1 MQVYQMPWYH
11 VLREKRL
18 EYGVSQ
24 NKLAI
29 HVGISRQYLSEIETG
44 KVTPSEAIQ
53 TTLFDILEQFNPE
66 APLEILFDYVR
77 IRFLTT
83 NPTPVIEDIL
93 QLKKSY
99 MLHEDFAFYSYFEQ
113 YVYGDIVVMVSP
125 DEDKG
130 CLLELKGKG
139 CRQFENFLLAQ
150 QRTWFDFF
158 MEVFRVGGVFKRI
171 DLAINDK
178 TGILDIPFL
187 TQKCR
192 NEECV
197 TVFRN
202 FKSYRSGE
210 LVHAEDKPDMGHTLY
225 IGSLKSDVY
234 FSIYEKDYE
243 QYVKFGTSIEDTEVK
258 NRFEIRLKNDRAYH
272 AIVDLMTYEDAGK
285 TAFSII
291 NRYIRFVDKDEKK
304 RRSSWKMNADWQRFL
319 DLGVN
324 RKISLTTK
332 PEPYT
337 FDKTLRWLAHQV
349 APTWKL
355 ATEVDEINQTTVI
368 KDMLAQAELS
378 DRHQKILL
386 QQTVPVE
393 KAIRLPSTKND
404 EK

>member
-1 MQVYQMPWYH
+1 MNQVPWYQ
-11 VLREKRL
+11 RL
-18 EYGVSQ
+18 KERRVEYGVSQ
-24 NKLAI
+24 NKLAV
-29 HVGISRQYLSEIETG
+29 HVGISRQYISEIETG
-44 KVTPSEAIQ
+44 KVTP
-53 TTLFDILEQFNPE
+53 TPTLKNALFNVLEQFNPD

-83 NPTPVIEDIL
+83 NPKPVIEEIL
-93 QLKKSY
+93 KLKMEY
-99 MLHEDFAFYSYFEQ
+99 MMHEDYAFYSYMEQ
-113 YVYGDIVVMVSP
+113 YVFGDIVVMVSP

-158 MEVFRVGGVFKRI
+158 MDVFRVGGVFKRI

-178 TGILDIPFL
+178 ISILDIPFL
-187 TQKCR
+187 TNKCR
-192 NEECV
+192 NEECIS
-197 TVFRN
+197 VFRS

-210 LVHAEDKPDMGHTLY
+210 LIHGEEKRDMGNTLY

-234 FSIYEKDYE
+234 FCAYEKDYE
-243 QYVKFGTSIEDTEVK
+243 QYVKHGASLEDTKVK

-272 AIVDLMTYEDAGK
+272 AIVDLMTYEDAGR

-304 RRSSWKMNADWQRFL
+304 RRSHWKINKEWKRFL
-319 DLGVN
+319 DLGVS
-324 RKISLTTK
+324 RKITLTTK

-337 FDKTLRWLAHQV
+337 FDKTLRWLARQV

-355 ATEVDEINQTTVI
+355 ATKLDEINQTTVI
-368 KDMLAQAELS
+368 KDMLDQAKLTK
-378 DRHQKILL
+378 RHQQLL
-386 QQTVPVE
+386 MQQALATEEV
-393 KAIRLPSTKND
+393 INR
-404 EK
+404 

>member
-24 NKLAI
+24 NKLAV

-44 KVTPSEAIQ
+44 KVTPSKAIQ

-243 QYVKFGTSIEDTEVK
+243 QYVKYGTSIEDTDTK

-272 AIVDLMTYEDAGK
+272 AIVDLMTYEDAGR

-404 EK
+404 DR

>member
-1 MQVYQMPWYH
+1 MNQVPWYQR
-11 VLREKRL
+11 LKEKRL

-24 NKLAI
+24 NKLAVHI
-29 HVGISRQYLSEIETG
+29 GISRQYISEIETG
-44 KVTPSEAIQ
+44 KVTPSESLKNS
-53 TTLFDILEQFNPE
+53 LFDILEQFNPN

-83 NPTPVIEDIL
+83 NPKPVIEDIL
-93 QLKKSY
+93 KLKMEY
-99 MLHEDFAFYSYFEQ
+99 MLHEDYAFYSYMEQ
-113 YVYGDIVVMVSP
+113 YVFGDIVIMVSP

-158 MEVFRVGGVFKRI
+158 MDVFRDGGVFKRI

-178 TGILDIPFL
+178 TNILDIPFL
-187 TQKCR
+187 TEKCR
-192 NEECV
+192 NEECIS
-197 TVFRN
+197 VFRS

-210 LVHAEDKPDMGHTLY
+210 LVQNEEKPDMGNTLY

-234 FSIYEKDYE
+234 FCAYEKDYE
-243 QYVKFGTSIEDTEVK
+243 QYVKHGTSLEDTDVK

-272 AIVDLMTYEDAGK
+272 AVVDLMMYEDAGR

-304 RRSSWKMNADWQRFL
+304 RRSSWEINKEWQRFI
-319 DLGVN
+319 DLGTD

-337 FDKTLRWLAHQV
+337 FEKSLRWLARQV

-355 ATEVDEINQTTVI
+355 ATKIDELNQTSVI
-368 KDMLAQAELS
+368 KDMLEQVELS
-378 DRHQKILL
+378 ERHQKILM
-386 QQTVPVE
+386 QQTIPIE
-393 KAIRLPSTKND
+393 KVIQPLVDMND
-404 EK
+404 

>member
-1 MQVYQMPWYH
+1 MGGMHMNEVPWYQQ
-11 VLREKRL
+11 LKAKRL
-18 EYGVSQ
+18 AYGVSQ
-24 NKLAI
+24 NKLAV
-29 HVGISRQYLSEIETG
+29 HVGISRQYISEIETG
-44 KVTPSEAIQ
+44 KMTPTQ
-53 TTLFDILEQFNPE
+53 TLQQAMFNILEQFNPE

-83 NPTPVIEDIL
+83 NPKPVIEEIL
-93 QLKKSY
+93 RLKMEY
-99 MLHEDFAFYSYFEQ
+99 MIHEDYAFYSYMEQ
-113 YVYGDIVVMVSP
+113 YVFGDIVVMVSP

-158 MEVFRVGGVFKRI
+158 MDVFRVNGVFKRV

-187 TQKCR
+187 TNKCR
-192 NEECV
+192 NEECIS
-197 TVFRN
+197 VFRS

-210 LVHAEDKPDMGHTLY
+210 LVHGEEKRDMGNTLY

-234 FSIYEKDYE
+234 FCVYEKDYE
-243 QYVKFGTSIEDTEVK
+243 QYVKHGASLEDTDIK
-258 NRFEIRLKNDRAYH
+258 NRFEIRLKNDRAYY
-272 AIVDLMTYEDAGK
+272 AVVDLMTYEDAGR

-304 RRSSWKMNADWQRFL
+304 RRSSWPMNAEWQRFL
-319 DLGVN
+319 DLGEN
-324 RKISLTTK
+324 RKIYLTTK

-337 FDKTLRWLAHQV
+337 FDKTLRWLARQV

-355 ATEVDEINQTTVI
+355 ATKLDEINQTTVI
-368 KDMLAQAELS
+368 KDMLDQAKLTK
-378 DRHQKILL
+378 RHQQLL
-386 QQTVPVE
+386 MQQALETEDVI
-393 KAIRLPSTKND
+393 K
-404 EK
+404 

>member
-1 MQVYQMPWYH
+1 MGGMHMNEVPWYQQ
-11 VLREKRL
+11 LKEKRL

-24 NKLAI
+24 NKLAVHI
-29 HVGISRQYLSEIETG
+29 GISRQYMSEIETG
-44 KVTPSEAIQ
+44 KITPTQ
-53 TTLFDILEQFNPE
+53 TLQHAMFHILEQFNPD

-83 NPTPVIEDIL
+83 NPQPVIEKIL
-93 QLKKSY
+93 KLKMEY
-99 MLHEDFAFYSYFEQ
+99 MLHEDFAFYSYMEQ
-113 YVYGDIVVMVSP
+113 YVFGDIVVMVSP

-158 MEVFRVGGVFKRI
+158 MDVFRVGGVFKRI

-187 TQKCR
+187 TNKCR
-192 NEECV
+192 NEECIS
-197 TVFRN
+197 VFRS

-210 LVHAEDKPDMGHTLY
+210 LIHGEEKRDMGNTLY

-234 FSIYEKDYE
+234 FCAYEKDYE
-243 QYVKFGTSIEDTEVK
+243 QYVKHGTSLEDTDIK

-272 AIVDLMTYEDAGK
+272 AIVDLMTYEDAGR

-304 RRSSWKMNADWQRFL
+304 RRSHWKINKEWQRFL

-324 RKISLTTK
+324 RKITLTTK

-337 FDKTLRWLAHQV
+337 FDKTLRWLARQV

-355 ATEVDEINQTTVI
+355 ATKLDEINQTTVI
-368 KDMLAQAELS
+368 KDMLDQAKLTK
-378 DRHQKILL
+378 RHQQLL
-386 QQTVPVE
+386 MQQALATEEVI
-393 KAIRLPSTKND
+393 K
-404 EK
+404 

>member
-1 MQVYQMPWYH
+1 MNQVPWYQQ
-11 VLREKRL
+11 LKKKRL

-24 NKLAI
+24 NKLAVHI
-29 HVGISRQYLSEIETG
+29 GISRQYMSEIETG
-44 KVTPSEAIQ
+44 KVTPTQ
-53 TTLFDILEQFNPE
+53 TLQLAMFDILEQFNPDN
-66 APLEILFDYVR
+66 PLEILFDYVR

-83 NPTPVIEDIL
+83 NPQPVIEEIL
-93 QLKKSY
+93 KLKMEY
-99 MLHEDFAFYSYFEQ
+99 MIHEDFAFYSYMEQ
-113 YVYGDIVVMVSP
+113 YVFGDIVVMVSP
-125 DEDKG
+125 DEGKG

-158 MEVFRVGGVFKRI
+158 MDVFRVGGVFKRI

-187 TQKCR
+187 TNKCR
-192 NEECV
+192 KEECIS
-197 TVFRN
+197 VFRS

-210 LVHAEDKPDMGHTLY
+210 LIHGEEKRDMGNTLY

-234 FSIYEKDYE
+234 FCTYEKDYE
-243 QYVKFGTSIEDTEVK
+243 QYVKHGTSLEDTEVK

-272 AIVDLMTYEDAGK
+272 AIVDLMTYEDAGR

-291 NRYIRFVDKDEKK
+291 NRYIRFVDKDEEK
-304 RRSSWKMNADWQRFL
+304 RRSSWKMNKEWQRFI
-319 DLGVN
+319 DLGTD

-337 FDKTLRWLAHQV
+337 FEKSLRWLARQV

-355 ATEVDEINQTTVI
+355 ATKIDELNKTSVI
-368 KDMLAQAELS
+368 EDMLEQVELS
-378 DRHQKILL
+378 DRHQKILM
-386 QQTVPVE
+386 QQTIPIE
-393 KAIRLPSTKND
+393 KVIQPLSSND
-404 EK
+404 

>member
-24 NKLAI
+24 NKLAV

-83 NPTPVIEDIL
+83 NPTLVIEDIL

-178 TGILDIPFL
+178 TGILDISFL

-243 QYVKFGTSIEDTEVK
+243 QYVKYGTSIEDTDVK

-378 DRHQKILL
+378 KRHQKILL

-393 KAIRLPSTKND
+393 KAIRLPSTNND

>member
-1 MQVYQMPWYH
+1 MQMNQVPWYQL
-11 VLREKRL
+11 LREKRL

-24 NKLAI
+24 NKLAVHI
-29 HVGISRQYLSEIETG
+29 GISRQYISEIETG
-44 KVTPSEAIQ
+44 KVTPTQ
-53 TTLFDILEQFNPE
+53 TLQNAMFDILEQFNPD

-83 NPTPVIEDIL
+83 NPKPVIEGIL
-93 QLKKSY
+93 KLKMEY
-99 MLHEDFAFYSYFEQ
+99 MLHEDYAFYSYMEQ
-113 YVYGDIVVMVSP
+113 YVFGDIVVMVSP

-158 MEVFRVGGVFKRI
+158 MDVFRVGGVFKRI

-178 TGILDIPFL
+178 TSILDIPFL
-187 TQKCR
+187 TEICR
-192 NEECV
+192 HEECIS
-197 TVFRN
+197 VFRS

-210 LVHAEDKPDMGHTLY
+210 LVQNEEKPDMGNTLY

-234 FSIYEKDYE
+234 FCTYEKDYE
-243 QYVKFGTSIEDTEVK
+243 QYVKHGTSLEDTDVK

-272 AIVDLMTYEDAGK
+272 AIVDLMTYEDAGR

-291 NRYIRFVDKDEKK
+291 NRYIRFVDKDEEK
-304 RRSSWKMNADWQRFL
+304 RRSSWKVNKEWQRFI

-337 FDKTLRWLAHQV
+337 FDKSLRWLARQV

-355 ATEVDEINQTTVI
+355 ATKIDELNQTSVI
-368 KDMLAQAELS
+368 KDMLEQVELS
-378 DRHQKILL
+378 KRHQKILM
-386 QQTVPVE
+386 QQTIPIE
-393 KAIRLPSTKND
+393 KVIQPLPSND
-404 EK
+404 

>member
-1 MQVYQMPWYH
+1 MNKVPWYQR
-11 VLREKRL
+11 LREKRL

-24 NKLAI
+24 NKLAVHI
-29 HVGISRQYLSEIETG
+29 GISRQYISEIETG
-44 KVTPSEAIQ
+44 KVTPTQ
-53 TTLFDILEQFNPE
+53 TLQNALFDILEQFNPD

-83 NPTPVIEDIL
+83 NPKPVIEEIL
-93 QLKKSY
+93 KLKMEY
-99 MLHEDFAFYSYFEQ
+99 MLHEDYAFYSYMEQ
-113 YVYGDIVVMVSP
+113 YVFGDIVVMVSP

-158 MEVFRVGGVFKRI
+158 MEVFRTGGVFKRI

-178 TGILDIPFL
+178 TSILDIPFL
-187 TQKCR
+187 TEKCR
-192 NEECV
+192 HEECIS
-197 TVFRN
+197 VFRS

-210 LVHAEDKPDMGHTLY
+210 LVQNEEKPDMGNTLY

-234 FSIYEKDYE
+234 FCAYEKDYE
-243 QYVKFGTSIEDTEVK
+243 QYVKHGTSLEDTDVK

-272 AIVDLMTYEDAGK
+272 AIVDLMTYEDAGR

-291 NRYIRFVDKDEKK
+291 NRYIRFVDKDEEK
-304 RRSSWKMNADWQRFL
+304 RRSSWEMNKKWQRFI
-319 DLGVN
+319 DLGTD

-337 FDKTLRWLAHQV
+337 FEKSLRWLARQV

-355 ATEVDEINQTTVI
+355 ATKIDELNQTSVI
-368 KDMLAQAELS
+368 EDMLEQVELS
-378 DRHQKILL
+378 ERHQKILM
-386 QQTVPVE
+386 QQTIPIERVIQPLSDN
-393 KAIRLPSTKND
+393 K
-404 EK
+404 

>member
-1 MQVYQMPWYH
+1 MGGLHMNQVPWYQ
-11 VLREKRL
+11 RL
-18 EYGVSQ
+18 KERRVEYGVSQ
-24 NKLAI
+24 NKLAV
-29 HVGISRQYLSEIETG
+29 HVGISRQYISEIETG
-44 KVTPSEAIQ
+44 KVTP
-53 TTLFDILEQFNPE
+53 TPTLKNALLNVLEQFNPD

-83 NPTPVIEDIL
+83 NPKPVIEEIL
-93 QLKKSY
+93 KLKMEY
-99 MLHEDFAFYSYFEQ
+99 MMHEDYAFYSYMEQ
-113 YVYGDIVVMVSP
+113 YVFGDIVVMVSP

-158 MEVFRVGGVFKRI
+158 MDVFRVGGVFKRI

-178 TGILDIPFL
+178 ISILDIPFL
-187 TQKCR
+187 TNKCR
-192 NEECV
+192 NEECIS
-197 TVFRN
+197 VFRS

-210 LVHAEDKPDMGHTLY
+210 LIHGEEKRDMGNTLY

-234 FSIYEKDYE
+234 FCAYEKDYE
-243 QYVKFGTSIEDTEVK
+243 QYVKHGTSLEDTDVK

-272 AIVDLMTYEDAGK
+272 AIVDLMTYEDAGR

-304 RRSSWKMNADWQRFL
+304 RRSHWKINKEWKRFL
-319 DLGVN
+319 DLGVS
-324 RKISLTTK
+324 RKITLTTK

-337 FDKTLRWLAHQV
+337 FDKTLRWLARQV

-355 ATEVDEINQTTVI
+355 ATKLDEINQTTVI
-368 KDMLAQAELS
+368 KDMLDQAKLTK
-378 DRHQKILL
+378 RHHQLL
-386 QQTVPVE
+386 MQQALATEEVI
-393 KAIRLPSTKND
+393 KR
-404 EK
+404 

>member
-1 MQVYQMPWYH
+1 MNQMPWYQ
-11 VLREKRL
+11 LLKEKRL

-24 NKLAI
+24 NKLAV
-29 HVGISRQYLSEIETG
+29 HVGITRQYVSEIETG
-44 KVTPSEAIQ
+44 KVKPSETLQA
-53 TTLFDILEQFNPE
+53 TLFDVLEQFNPE

-83 NPTPVIEDIL
+83 DPIPVIEDIL
-93 QLKKSY
+93 QLKMEY
-99 MLHEDFAFYSYFEQ
+99 MLHEDYAFYSYLEQ
-113 YVYGDIVVMVSP
+113 YVFGDIVVMVSP

-158 MEVFRVGGVFKRI
+158 MHVFKVDGVFKRI

-187 TQKCR
+187 TKKCR

-197 TVFRN
+197 SVFRS

-210 LVHAEDKPDMGHTLY
+210 LVHGEDKPDMGNTLY

-234 FSIYEKDYE
+234 FCLYEKDYE
-243 QYVKFGTSIEDTEVK
+243 QFVKYGMSMEDTEVK
-258 NRFEIRLKNDRAYH
+258 NRLEIRLKNDRAYH
-272 AIVDLMTYEDAGK
+272 AIVDLMMYENAGR

-291 NRYIRFVDKDEKK
+291 NRYIRFVDTDIKK
-304 RRSSWKMNADWQRFL
+304 RRSSWKINADWQRFL
-319 DLGVN
+319 DLGEN
-324 RKISLTTK
+324 RKISLTTQ

-337 FDKTLRWLAHQV
+337 FDRTLRWLARQV

-355 ATEVDEINQTTVI
+355 ATKLDEINQTTI
-368 KDMLAQAELS
+368 IQDMLKQAKLTE
-378 DRHQKILL
+378 RHQKLL
-386 QQTVPVE
+386 MQQ
-393 KAIRLPSTKND
+393 AITTDDAIHVSSKEN
-404 EK
+404 ES

>member
-1 MQVYQMPWYH
+1 MKQPVWYQ
-11 VLREKRL
+11 LLKEKRL

-24 NKLAI
+24 NKLAT
-29 HVGISRQYLSEIETG
+29 HAGITRQYISQMETG
-44 KVTPSEAIQ
+44 KVNPSE
-53 TTLFDILEQFNPE
+53 TLKETLFDILERFNPE

-77 IRFLTT
+77 IRFLSTD
-83 NPTPVIEDIL
+83 PVPVIEDIL
-93 QLKKSY
+93 QLKMEY
-99 MLHEDFAFYSYFEQ
+99 MLHEDYAFYSYIEQ
-113 YVYGDIVVMVSP
+113 YVYGDITVMVSP

-158 MEVFRVGGVFKRI
+158 MHVFRVGGVFKRI

-178 TGILDIPFL
+178 TGILDVPFL
-187 TQKCR
+187 TKKCH
-192 NEECV
+192 NEECIS
-197 TVFRN
+197 VFRN

-210 LVHAEDKPDMGHTLY
+210 LVQGEEKRDMGNTLY

-234 FSIYEKDYE
+234 FCIYEKDYE
-243 QYVKFGTSIEDTEVK
+243 QFVKYGVSLEDTEVK
-258 NRFEIRLKNDRAYH
+258 NRLEIRLKNDRAYH
-272 AIVDLMTYEDAGK
+272 AIVDLMMYEDAGR
-285 TAFSII
+285 TSFSII

-304 RRSSWKMNADWQRFL
+304 RRSSWKVNADWQRFL
-319 DLGVN
+319 DFGVN

-355 ATEVDEINQTTVI
+355 ATKLDEINQTTVI
-368 KDMLAQAELS
+368 KDMLKQAKLTE
-378 DRHQKILL
+378 RHQKLL
-386 QQTVPVE
+386 MQQ
-393 KAIRLPSTKND
+393 AISTEDVIHPPSKK
-404 EK
+404 E

>member
-1 MQVYQMPWYH
+1 MKQPVWYH
-11 VLREKRL
+11 LLKEKRL

-24 NKLAI
+24 NKLAT
-29 HVGISRQYLSEIETG
+29 HAGITRQYVSQMETG
-44 KVTPSEAIQ
+44 KVNTSE
-53 TTLFDILEQFNPE
+53 TLKETLFDILERFNPE

-77 IRFLTT
+77 IRFLSTD
-83 NPTPVIEDIL
+83 PVPIIEDIL
-93 QLKKSY
+93 QLKMEY
-99 MLHEDFAFYSYFEQ
+99 MLHEEYAFYSYIEQ
-113 YVYGDIVVMVSP
+113 YVYGDITVMVSP

-158 MEVFRVGGVFKRI
+158 MHVFRVGGVFKRI

-178 TGILDIPFL
+178 TGILDVPFL
-187 TQKCR
+187 TQKCH
-192 NEECV
+192 NEECIS
-197 TVFRN
+197 VFRS

-210 LVHAEDKPDMGHTLY
+210 LVHGEEKRDMGNTLY

-234 FSIYEKDYE
+234 FCIYEKDYE
-243 QYVKFGTSIEDTEVK
+243 QFVKYGVSLEDTEVK
-258 NRFEIRLKNDRAYH
+258 NRLEIRLKNDRAYH
-272 AIVDLMTYEDAGK
+272 AIVDLMMYEDAGR
-285 TAFSII
+285 TSFSII

-304 RRSSWKMNADWQRFL
+304 RRSSWKVNADWQRFL
-319 DLGVN
+319 DFGVN

-355 ATEVDEINQTTVI
+355 ATKLDEINQTTVI
-368 KDMLAQAELS
+368 ADMLKQAKLTE
-378 DRHQKILL
+378 RHQKLL
-386 QQTVPVE
+386 MQQAISIEDVIHPPPE
-393 KAIRLPSTKND
+393 K
-404 EK
+404 E

>member
-1 MQVYQMPWYH
+1 MNEVPWYQQ
-11 VLREKRL
+11 LKAKRL
-18 EYGVSQ
+18 AYGVSQ
-24 NKLAI
+24 NKLAV
-29 HVGISRQYLSEIETG
+29 HVGISRQYISEIETG
-44 KVTPSEAIQ
+44 KITPTQ
-53 TTLFDILEQFNPE
+53 TLQQAMFDILEQFNPE

-83 NPTPVIEDIL
+83 NPKPIIEEIL
-93 QLKKSY
+93 RLKMEY
-99 MLHEDFAFYSYFEQ
+99 MIHEDYAFYSYLEQ
-113 YVYGDIVVMVSP
+113 YVFGDIVVMVSP

-150 QRTWFDFF
+150 QRTWFAFF
-158 MEVFRVGGVFKRI
+158 MDVFRVNGVFKRV

-187 TQKCR
+187 TNKCR
-192 NEECV
+192 NEECIS
-197 TVFRN
+197 VFRS

-210 LVHAEDKPDMGHTLY
+210 LVHGEEKRDMGNTLY

-234 FSIYEKDYE
+234 FCVYEKDYE
-243 QYVKFGTSIEDTEVK
+243 QYVKHSASLQDTDIK

-272 AIVDLMTYEDAGK
+272 TVVDLMTYEDAGR

-304 RRSSWKMNADWQRFL
+304 RRSSWPMNAEWQRFL
-319 DLGVN
+319 DLGEN
-324 RKISLTTK
+324 RKIYLTTK

-337 FDKTLRWLAHQV
+337 FDKTLRWLARQV

-355 ATEVDEINQTTVI
+355 ATKLDEINQTTVI
-368 KDMLAQAELS
+368 QDMLDQAKLTK
-378 DRHQKILL
+378 RHQQLL
-386 QQTVPVE
+386 MQQALETEDVI
-393 KAIRLPSTKND
+393 K
-404 EK
+404 